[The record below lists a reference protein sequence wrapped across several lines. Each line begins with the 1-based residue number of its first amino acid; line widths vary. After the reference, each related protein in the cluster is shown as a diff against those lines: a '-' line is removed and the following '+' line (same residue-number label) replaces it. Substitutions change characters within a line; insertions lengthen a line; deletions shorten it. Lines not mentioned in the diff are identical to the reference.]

1 MRYRGYIVGSE
12 TRPGGRLVWK
22 VRIKEAGNPHDG
34 QKFTVA
40 SIHGGLELAR
50 GLNVTFVLGTV
61 DDETGEKVMRAV
73 DVRLEGIPDVKPQQ
87 DEQ

>member
-1 MRYRGYIVGSE
+1 M
-12 TRPGGRLVWK
+12 
-22 VRIKEAGNPHDG
+22 RIKDAGSPYDG

-61 DDETGEKVMRAV
+61 DDETEQKVIRAV
-73 DVRLEGIPDVKPQQ
+73 DVRLEGIPDAKPQQ
-87 DEQ
+87 DEH